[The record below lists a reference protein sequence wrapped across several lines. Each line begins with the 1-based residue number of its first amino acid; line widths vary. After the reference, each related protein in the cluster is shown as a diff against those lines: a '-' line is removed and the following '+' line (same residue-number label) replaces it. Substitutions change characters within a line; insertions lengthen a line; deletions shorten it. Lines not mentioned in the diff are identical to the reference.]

1 MPTIKAQDVVPPF
14 PSQVIDLN
22 RREDNNSIH
31 TADAKLYDQ
40 CLYHSRIDRFLLTG
54 KTPIHY
60 GGWPMVVIPDGSASG
75 HPRKPEDSHTAAIIL
90 KGIIYYKARSLECV
104 KFEPVSDGFD
114 LDPSSFSSEAPLGF
128 VMDYEWR
135 TPPNEELHS
144 LIAINGDEEFDIG
157 FVTHLAE
164 FEMPVLS
171 LACLAQFFPGK
182 RGKLRYET
190 LYQRLASNQLRI
202 VDYTPDE
209 MKPLTP
215 AQKKVYAKVRRRK
228 NYGSANFESQL
239 LQEIKSPALGFTL
252 IQPNSKKEV
261 CWHRA
266 STVLIW
272 DNVKGQ
278 TILMGRDDDTY
289 FGCQLPK
296 YAESIADAYHVLTPK
311 EVIGKKGVK
320 RQGEWF
326 MLPVDKKKVPEEADC
341 VLSFYSDD
349 EDVSLP
355 LQKPGGNR
363 HFVHTYDGR
372 VGKDGTVYAED
383 VSLCHEEHEEVYVKG
398 WCTFHRNTAVRSFSQ
413 EGVD

>member
-1 MPTIKAQDVVPPF
+1 MAKQKDTQTISPF

-22 RREDNNSIH
+22 KREDNNAIH
-31 TADAKLYDQ
+31 TSDGKLYEQ
-40 CLYHSRIDRFLLTG
+40 CLYHSRIDRYLLTG

-60 GGWPMVVIPDGSASG
+60 GGWPMVVIPDGSATD
-75 HPRKPEDSHTAAIIL
+75 HSHVVAIIY
-90 KGIIYYKARSLECV
+90 KNIIYYKERALDYV
-104 KFEPVSDGFD
+104 KFESVSSDTFD
-114 LDPSSFSSEAPLGF
+114 PQLSSEAPLGF
-128 VMDYEWR
+128 VMDYDWR

-157 FVTHLAE
+157 FVTAMAE

-171 LACLAQFFPGK
+171 FACLAQFFPGK
-182 RGKLRYET
+182 SGKLRYET

-209 MKPLTP
+209 RKELT
-215 AQKKVYAKVRRRK
+215 ATQRNIYAKVKRRK
-228 NYGSANFESQL
+228 YHGSADFESQL
-239 LQEIKSPALGFTL
+239 LQELKQPALGFTL
-252 IQPNSKKEV
+252 IDARSNKDV
-261 CWHRA
+261 HWHRA
-266 STVLIW
+266 STVLLF
-272 DNVKGQ
+272 DDVKKQ
-278 TILMGRDDDTY
+278 TFLMGQDEDTY

-296 YAESIADAYHVLTPK
+296 YAESIDDAYHVLTPK

-341 VLSFYSDD
+341 VLSFDSGD

-355 LQKPGGNR
+355 LQKSDGNR
-363 HFVHTYDGR
+363 HYISTCVGR
-372 VGKDGTVYAED
+372 VSKDGTVYAENA
-383 VSLCHEEHEEVYVKG
+383 SLYHDEHEEVCVNG